1 MYGVFMLADAV
12 QKQLMTAEELAKLAP
27 EASRGELV
35 EGEFISMS
43 PAGFMHGRIALKIG
57 TYLNLFVLKHKLG
70 EAYAAETGFILKRNP
85 DTVRAPDVAFVTAE
99 RAARQS
105 QETGFFE
112 GAPDLAVEVISPSE
126 TMDEIENKLFDYL
139 NAGTQVV
146 WLVFPRTQSITAY
159 RSLTDIRTYSV
170 EDAIDCA
177 ELLPGFTLTVKEIFS

>member
-1 MYGVFMLADAV
+1 MLADAV

-126 TMDEIENKLFDYL
+126 MMDEIENKLFDYL

-177 ELLPGFTLTVKEIFS
+177 ELLPGFTLAVKEIFS